1 MICTTLPSDNP
12 LRLRK
17 NFSERTKKLVMTIVD
32 KIKDEKM
39 IIDIT
44 REAAKICA
52 LSSCKIDKY

>member
-1 MICTTLPSDNP
+1 
-12 LRLRK
+12 
-17 NFSERTKKLVMTIVD
+17 MTIVD